1 MKKRVVNSLEE
12 WECIWLCSDTEMA
25 RVKKRHLQTW
35 PLFIYLALKWKT
47 FWTKVEFFLVLP
59 LNYRLGIYFN
69 GSFICLLQDLLYLF
83 RWCFFFLMILLFFEL
98 ERTFCK
104 TCDCL
109 WMNVL
114 LWTRVMS
121 VMSCNILSYTMHVI
135 SVFSFPEG
143 NSIENFTDYTTVP
156 SFENSYIWRNSL
168 LFIGEEGPWL
178 KEFKFGSSSVAN
190 VTSLGLLQFHN
201 IPSSSSLCVFL
212 HYLLICRLLY
222 FPDSKNKRSNV
233 IVQNC
238 QSSVPRHVSKS
249 PKL

>member
-1 MKKRVVNSLEE
+1 MENFLNESG
-12 WECIWLCSDTEMA
+12 A
-25 RVKKRHLQTW
+25 
-35 PLFIYLALKWKT
+35 
-47 FWTKVEFFLVLP
+47 FLVLP

-135 SVFSFPEG
+135 SFFSFPEG

-156 SFENSYIWRNSL
+156 SFENSNIWRNSP

-212 HYLLICRLLY
+212 HYLLLL
-222 FPDSKNKRSNV
+222 
-233 IVQNC
+233 C
-238 QSSVPRHVSKS
+238 VSFFIFYLFVVFCTFLILKIR
-249 PKL
+249 KVM